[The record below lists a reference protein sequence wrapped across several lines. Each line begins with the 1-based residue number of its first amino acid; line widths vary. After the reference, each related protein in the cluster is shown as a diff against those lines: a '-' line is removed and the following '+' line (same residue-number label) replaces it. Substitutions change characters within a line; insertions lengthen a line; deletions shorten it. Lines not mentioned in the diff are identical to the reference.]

1 MKKEVERKSKN
12 GHLNERERRKS
23 TQGQKMTA
31 NGDVDSTE
39 LDQFKKKRKPRLL
52 GMLMQEQFQKLGYKI
67 HRQQNCL
74 DHVTF
79 ELKRRL
85 ISLESFLLNLSS

>member
-39 LDQFKKKRKPRLL
+39 LDQFKKRGSP
-52 GMLMQEQFQKLGYKI
+52 GYLA
-67 HRQQNCL
+67 C
-74 DHVTF
+74 
-79 ELKRRL
+79 
-85 ISLESFLLNLSS
+85 